1 MKTLLSAIAILM
13 IATAA
18 NAEADG
24 DNCAAQRP
32 IKVPD
37 ANGGYV
43 TAYLNTDRGW
53 CSSSPSGVEN
63 SVFAPGSGG
72 DAGNTGSSGD
82 SGAGGTGGASR

>member
-1 MKTLLSAIAILM
+1 MKTLLSAMLILM

-24 DNCAAQRP
+24 DNCAAQKP

-43 TAYLNTDRGW
+43 TVYLNTDRGW
-53 CSSSPSGVEN
+53 CSSSPNGIDN
-63 SVFAPGSGG
+63 GVFAPGSGG
-72 DAGNTGSSGD
+72 DAGNTGSDSGE
-82 SGAGGTGGASR
+82 GAGGSPQ